1 MSITIM
7 KAGILD
13 SLQDEGRFGF
23 ASMGINPGGA
33 MDRFAAATANF
44 LVGNAANA
52 AVIEMHFPAMQA
64 LFRQD
69 ALIAI
74 CGADFMPTCHD
85 EEIPSWQPVMVKRN
99 ALLHFQKWRWGARA
113 YLAVH
118 GGFDTIIWLDS
129 NSTNLKAGA
138 GGHAGRALAK
148 DDVLKLRKGRVDV
161 FRYLDGGDCR
171 PLHWGVQ
178 DRTVYADQGQLL
190 VLPGPE
196 WDYLD
201 ETSKELFT
209 NNVFTIA
216 PNSDRMGYR
225 MSGQPLHSTRSVE
238 MISSGVDYG
247 TIQLLPDGQL
257 MILMADHQTTGGY
270 PRIANVIGAHLPK
283 LAQLPPAGEVRF
295 ELTNLPKA
303 ELLLFSQMRD
313 LKIIERSCQDHIALL
328 YARD

>member
-1 MSITIM
+1 
-7 KAGILD
+7 
-13 SLQDEGRFGF
+13 
-23 ASMGINPGGA
+23 
-33 MDRFAAATANF
+33 MDRFAASSANF
-44 LVGNAANA
+44 LVGNPKET
-52 AVIEMHFPAMQA
+52 AVIEMHFPAMTA

-69 ALIAI
+69 ALIAV

-113 YLAVH
+113 YMAVH
-118 GGFDTIIWLDS
+118 GGFETTEWLGS
-129 NSTNLKAGA
+129 NSTNVKAGA

-148 DDVLKLRKGRVDV
+148 DDVLRMRKGRIDICK
-161 FRYLDGGDCR
+161 YLDGGDCR
-171 PLHWGVQ
+171 VLHWGVQ
-178 DRTVYADQGQLL
+178 DRKAYADDGNLL

-196 WDYLD
+196 WDWLD
-201 ETSKELFT
+201 DASKESFT
-209 NNVFTIA
+209 NNTFTIA

-225 MSGQPLHSTRSVE
+225 MSGDPLQAARSLE
-238 MISSGVDYG
+238 MLSSGVDYG

-283 LAQLPPAGEVRF
+283 LAQLPPSGEVRF
-295 ELTNLPKA
+295 EFTDLPKA

-313 LKIIERSCQDHIALL
+313 LTIIERSCHDHINLL
-328 YARD
+328 YDRH

>member
-7 KAGILD
+7 KAGIMD
-13 SLQDEGRFGF
+13 SLQDEGRYGF
-23 ASMGINPGGA
+23 ASLGINPGGV
-33 MDRFAAATANF
+33 MDRFAAASANF
-44 LVGNAANA
+44 LVGNPKDT
-52 AVIEMHFPAMQA
+52 AVIELHFPAMQA

-85 EEIPSWQPVMVKRN
+85 EELPSWQPVMVKRN

-118 GGFDTIIWLDS
+118 GGFDEAMWLNS
-129 NSTNLKAGA
+129 HSTNLKAGA

-148 DDVLKLRKGRVDV
+148 DDVLRLRKSQADICRALNGC
-161 FRYLDGGDCR
+161 DCR
-171 PLHWGVQ
+171 VLHWGVQ
-178 DRTVYADQGQLL
+178 DRNIYADQEQLKI
-190 VLPGPE
+190 LPGPE
-196 WDYLD
+196 WGLLD
-201 ETSKELFT
+201 DASKKLLL

-225 MSGQPLHSTRSVE
+225 MSGEALKSTHSTE
-238 MISSGVDYG
+238 MLSSGVNAG

-270 PRIANVIGAHLPK
+270 PRVANVIGAHLPK
-283 LAQLPPAGEVRF
+283 LAQLPPSGEVRF
-295 ELTNLPKA
+295 ELTGTIVIFTDA
-303 ELLLFSQMRD
+303 
-313 LKIIERSCQDHIALL
+313 RSEDH
-328 YARD
+328 